1 MIIFNFVEIPENIFL
16 MRLLI
21 FILSFLA
28 FSILAKAQ
36 DSGEYRIICVGFY
49 NLENLFDTINEDGVT
64 DEEFTPEGKNN
75 WTPDKYLEK
84 IDHMARA
91 IHGIGLGEYTPD
103 GAALLGVCELEN
115 KSVLR
120 DLANTDILKD
130 RNYEFVHYDSPY
142 YRGMDVALFYQPK
155 YFRVLHSA
163 SHELHYPEI
172 ENFTTRAQL
181 VVTGILDGDTVHVIV
196 NHWPSRSGG
205 QKKSEPLRIAAAQ
218 LTYSIADS
226 LFNIYPNAR
235 IMIMGDLNDDPTD
248 KSVRKELNATANPDK
263 VAERGFYNPFLKLHE
278 QGIGSLGYRDAWNL
292 FDQILVSG
300 SLANKDYTSYSFYS
314 AKVFNEKFLT
324 QQEGRFK
331 GYPWRTYSYGAYIGG
346 YSDHFPVYI
355 YLLKRVK

>member
-1 MIIFNFVEIPENIFL
+1 MIIFTFVVIPENILL
-16 MRLLI
+16 MRILIFVLSLLI
-21 FILSFLA
+21 FT
-28 FSILAKAQ
+28 FSAKTQ

-49 NLENLFDTINEDGVT
+49 NLENLFDTIDEDGVT

-84 IDHMARA
+84 IEHMAQA

-155 YFRVLHSA
+155 YFKVLHSD
-163 SHELHYPEI
+163 SRELHIPEI
-172 ENFTTRAQL
+172 ENFNTRAQL

-205 QKKSEPLRIAAAQ
+205 QKKSEPLRIAAAR

-248 KSVRKELNATANPDK
+248 KSVRKELNSSSNAGK
-263 VAERGFYNPFLKLHE
+263 ISEREFYNPFLKLHE
-278 QGIGSLGYRDAWNL
+278 QGIGSLGYRDSWNL
-292 FDQILVSG
+292 FDQILVSPA
-300 SLANKDYTSYSFYS
+300 LAQKDYTSYAFYS

-324 QQEGRFK
+324 QQDGRFK

-355 YLLKRVK
+355 YLLKRVN

>member
-1 MIIFNFVEIPENIFL
+1 

-21 FILSFLA
+21 FALSFLA
-28 FSILAKAQ
+28 FSVLAKAQ

-49 NLENLFDTINEDGVT
+49 NLENLFDTIDEEGVT

-84 IDHMARA
+84 IGNMARA

-142 YRGMDVALFYQPK
+142 YRGMDVALMYQPA
-155 YFRVLHSA
+155 YFRVLNSA
-163 SHELHYPEI
+163 SHELTIPEK
-172 ENFTTRAQL
+172 ENWTTRAQL

-226 LFNIYPNAR
+226 LFNIYPDAR

-248 KSVRKELNATANPDK
+248 KSVRKELRSTGDPEK
-263 VAERGFYNPFLKLHE
+263 VDGRGFYNPYLPLHQ
-278 QGIGSLGYRDAWNL
+278 QGIGSLGYRDSWNL
-292 FDQILVSG
+292 FDQILLSSSMVG
-300 SLANKDYTSYSFYS
+300 KDYSSYSFYS
-314 AKVFNEKFLT
+314 AKVHNEKSLI
-324 QQEGRFK
+324 QQDGRFK

-346 YSDHFPVYI
+346 YSDHFPVYV
-355 YLLKRVK
+355 YLLKKID